1 MGQKRRCWEIFS
13 CHDTIL
19 ESASIDL
26 THPDTLIFNHMSF
39 LACFVRIH
47 IRTDDSVYIYICMKC
62 KQRFL
67 LTNLISSCFLEMT
80 MQTMKV
86 LRFPLIGLCIFIDS
100 GSHGMLNKMK
110 EKNNCEKR
118 FMHKMVVLMPIFT
131 STYKILNSIQWIHLH
146 VFILFALLAICWSNM
161 LIRKE
166 KLITWCGYIRR
177 RWTFFVE
184 RKQMNCGFVVILLI
198 LLVLT
203 WYSWFAWY
211 FCFNLG

>member
-1 MGQKRRCWEIFS
+1 MGQKRRCREIFS

-26 THPDTLIFNHMSF
+26 THPDLKHLFSITCRFWHV
-39 LACFVRIH
+39 VRIH

-110 EKNNCEKR
+110 KITARNDSCVRWSYWCPYLHRHIKYWIVFSEYIYMSLYC
-118 FMHKMVVLMPIFT
+118 LLCWLFT
-131 STYKILNSIQWIHLH
+131 DR
-146 VFILFALLAICWSNM
+146 IC
-161 LIRKE
+161 
-166 KLITWCGYIRR
+166 
-177 RWTFFVE
+177 
-184 RKQMNCGFVVILLI
+184 
-198 LLVLT
+198 
-203 WYSWFAWY
+203 
-211 FCFNLG
+211 

>member
-1 MGQKRRCWEIFS
+1 MPICSNGNCEISGPKKKMLRNFF
-13 CHDTIL
+13 DTIV
-19 ESASIDL
+19 ESVSIDL
-26 THPDTLIFNHMSF
+26 THPDLKRLFSITCRFWHV
-39 LACFVRIH
+39 VRIH

-110 EKNNCEKR
+110 KKNNCKKR

-161 LIRKE
+161 LISKE

-177 RWTFFVE
+177 W
-184 RKQMNCGFVVILLI
+184 
-198 LLVLT
+198 
-203 WYSWFAWY
+203 
-211 FCFNLG
+211 